1 MAFEYYTKTLAKELY
16 QKSLIPESEARLDTT
31 IKYYSE
37 QEIWYIMESLVS
49 LTRTFKQCGY
59 CHGDIQP
66 INIVIEE
73 NGFIKLFDNSLINY
87 GKNGYLKMVYSST
100 YTAAL
105 SPQLLDAL
113 KTRELKPIHDPVKSD
128 IFAIGITTLCA
139 ATNLEVDDF
148 YDWRN
153 KEIRY
158 NRIKDAF
165 IAMRN
170 YRFSEQ
176 LINKIDCCLEAQE
189 ERRAENEDLYRFL
202 TDHQIHSPNFM
213 KFENSGNIY

>member
-16 QKSLIPESEARLDTT
+16 QKSLIPDSEARLDTT

-49 LTRTFKQCGY
+49 LTRTFKQSGY

-66 INIVIEE
+66 SNIVIEE

-87 GKNGYLKMVYSST
+87 SKNGYLKMVYSST
-100 YTAAL
+100 YTSAL
-105 SPQLLDAL
+105 SPQLLEAL

-153 KEIRY
+153 KEILY

-165 IAMRN
+165 IAMRHH
-170 YRFSEQ
+170 RFSEQ
-176 LINKIDCCLEAQE
+176 LINKIDSCLEVQE
-189 ERRAENEDLYRFL
+189 ERRAGNEDLYQFL
-202 TDHQIHSPNFM
+202 TEH
-213 KFENSGNIY
+213 